1 MCSGPGYSWL
11 ELINIIHS
19 PAGRRRN
26 KTDSNS
32 VVSCFVFQSR
42 ELDVAAVLARYDG
55 QVEKNMKCKVQARKD
70 NEYLKELR
78 RVRRQQYKDK
88 HRDEHRDRD
97 RLMEETTNDEDI
109 SIEIDESRAADP
121 EIPPQLLIKVGKKVR
136 LAAEGEGEVPV
147 KAVIEVERDH
157 HHHKHGHVR
166 QH

>member
-1 MCSGPGYSWL
+1 M
-11 ELINIIHS
+11 
-19 PAGRRRN
+19 
-26 KTDSNS
+26 T
-32 VVSCFVFQSR
+32 
-42 ELDVAAVLARYDG
+42 AVLARYDG

-70 NEYLKELR
+70 NEYLAELR
-78 RVRRQQYKDK
+78 RVRREQYKDK
-88 HRDEHRDRD
+88 HRVEHRDRD

-109 SIEIDESRAADP
+109 SIEIDESRGADP

-136 LAAEGEGEVPV
+136 LAGEGETQGPV